1 MSGIERKKL
10 WTLIREYKF
19 RYLVNN
25 FVTFHTFPCVQDV
38 GTGLISIEDITENI
52 ENIANELKETV
63 SDKIIDNIGKETYET
78 AGEMFLF
85 LNLCPKLMNEW
96 IIFYVNLFQNS
107 DPDVMAQALNRIL
120 KIENEKKDKLN
131 VKIAEKI
138 FMNFRKKFSVQ
149 LKSIESLTDRDLT
162 DEAMLGIE
170 KNK

>member
-19 RYLVNN
+19 RYLVDN

-52 ENIANELKETV
+52 ENIANELKETLT
-63 SDKIIDNIGKETYET
+63 DKIIDNIEEETFET

-107 DPDVMAQALNRIL
+107 SPDVMAQALNRIL
-120 KIENEKKDKLN
+120 KIENEKKDQLN
-131 VKIAEKI
+131 LKIAQNILK
-138 FMNFRKKFSVQ
+138 NFRKKFAVQ
-149 LKSIESLTDRDLT
+149 LKSIESLS
-162 DEAMLGIE
+162 DEDNLGKYC
-170 KNK
+170 KNLF

>member
-1 MSGIERKKL
+1 MEKKKL
-10 WTLIREYKF
+10 WTLIKEYKF
-19 RYLVNN
+19 KYLVDN

-52 ENIANELKETV
+52 ENIGKELNETV
-63 SDKIIDNIGKETYET
+63 SDMIIDNIEEETYET

-107 DPDVMAQALNRIL
+107 SPDVMAQALNRIL

-131 VKIAEKI
+131 LQIAQKI
-138 FMNFRKKFSVQ
+138 FKNFRKKFSVQ
-149 LKSIESLTDRDLT
+149 LRSIESLTEADFI
-162 DEAMLGIE
+162 DEANLG
-170 KNK
+170 K

>member
-1 MSGIERKKL
+1 MSGMDRRKL
-10 WTLIREYKF
+10 WTLIKEYKF
-19 RYLVNN
+19 KYLVDN

-52 ENIANELKETV
+52 ENIGKELNETV
-63 SDKIIDNIGKETYET
+63 SDMIIDNIEEETYET

-107 DPDVMAQALNRIL
+107 SPDVMAQALNRIL

-131 VKIAEKI
+131 LQIAQKI
-138 FMNFRKKFSVQ
+138 FKNFRKKFSVQ
-149 LKSIESLTDRDLT
+149 LRSIESLTEADFI
-162 DEAMLGIE
+162 DEANLG
-170 KNK
+170 K